1 MQSIK
6 LVDSNTPCLYIRK
19 QGDRQ
24 TYIYRY
30 KRNQKKVVHKVGDV
44 GVDNKRDIIK
54 LAREMNLRRSFGME
68 VIDGTKAD
76 DVVITTFGEI
86 FERCVKERKDVAQ
99 INVYRNYFKRA
110 KFYDKAINKIS
121 HNQIE
126 DFVSKVAIKTP
137 VQSNR
142 LLVVLRTVFR
152 RAINRGFI
160 QHKDNPTIDIKKQ
173 TEFKR
178 ERYLTQ
184 AEWETLRDTI
194 YKYRSTMPEQAI
206 FTLLL
211 ALTGCRQGE
220 LKQASWDDV
229 EFYES
234 VDDSTTGE
242 AGKITLYQHKTS
254 HTGKARRIFL
264 SPEAV
269 MLFKQLPRSNGKV
282 FSKHINIRKFW
293 NLVRSEAELGDFN
306 MHDLRHNFASL
317 CLRQGKNLSEIG
329 MLLGHSSTNMTAR
342 YAHLMDD
349 EAHKAVV
356 GISSELLG

>member
-6 LVDSNTPCLYIRK
+6 LVDSNTPCLYLRT
-19 QGDRQ
+19 QGNKH

-30 KRNQKKVVHKVGDV
+30 KKKQIKVEHKVGDV
-44 GVDNKRDIIK
+44 GVDNKRDMIK
-54 LAREMNLRRSFGME
+54 LARDMNMRRSFGME
-68 VIDGTKAD
+68 VIDGTKVD
-76 DVVITTFGEI
+76 EKPVVTFGEI
-86 FERCVKERKDVAQ
+86 YERAVYERKDTHH
-99 INVYRNYFKRA
+99 IKTYRKYFERAGFYKRPIA
-110 KFYDKAINKIS
+110 SIT

-126 DFVSKVAIKTP
+126 DFVRAVAVKTP

-142 LLVVLRTVFR
+142 LLVMLRTVFK
-152 RAINRGFI
+152 RAVNRGYI

-220 LKQASWDDV
+220 LMQANWSDV

-234 VDDSTTGE
+234 VDASTTGE

-254 HTGKARRIFL
+254 RTGQARRIFL

-269 MLFKQLPRSNGKV
+269 MLFKQLPRSNGLV
-282 FSKHINIRKFW
+282 FDPDINIRKFW
-293 NLVRSEAELGDFN
+293 NSVRVEANLPDLN

-329 MLLGHSSTNMTAR
+329 MLLGHSSPDMTAR